1 MSNHIYQEKEAGPS
15 SCGYGKRARV
25 QALRFWKVLEVMVG
39 VEDEG
44 EDAVTEKITARI
56 RNSDF
61 RLHVHSRMEEL
72 FSRIVSICTLIFMDC
87 ILCAW
92 SCAKF

>member
-44 EDAVTEKITARI
+44 EDAVRKKIKTRSWI
-56 RNSDF
+56 
-61 RLHVHSRMEEL
+61 
-72 FSRIVSICTLIFMDC
+72 
-87 ILCAW
+87 
-92 SCAKF
+92 